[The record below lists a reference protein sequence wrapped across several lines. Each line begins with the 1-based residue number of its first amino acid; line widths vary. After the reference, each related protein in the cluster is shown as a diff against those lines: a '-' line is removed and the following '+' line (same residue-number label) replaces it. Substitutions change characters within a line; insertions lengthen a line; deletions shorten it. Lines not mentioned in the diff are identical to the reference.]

1 MSDRATPN
9 SITSDLLNDTGFEL
23 LEHALFEAK
32 RVVVGQDVMIER
44 LFLCWLARGHCSAGG
59 ATTPSGS
66 PTSTCSNPLH
76 RGDRAGD
83 GTSPPARSRWH

>member
-44 LFLCWLARGHCSAGG
+44 LFLCWLARGTACSKAHPYWRRRWPPNPWRASSAGRSHG
-59 ATTPSGS
+59 CSS
-66 PTSTCSNPLH
+66 RPT
-76 RGDRAGD
+76 
-83 GTSPPARSRWH
+83 

>member
-44 LFLCWLARGHCSAGG
+44 LFLCWLARGHCLLEGAPRIGEDAGRRILG
-59 ATTPSGS
+59 A
-66 PTSTCSNPLH
+66 H
-76 RGDRAGD
+76 RRRDVRTA
-83 GTSPPARSRWH
+83 AVHA